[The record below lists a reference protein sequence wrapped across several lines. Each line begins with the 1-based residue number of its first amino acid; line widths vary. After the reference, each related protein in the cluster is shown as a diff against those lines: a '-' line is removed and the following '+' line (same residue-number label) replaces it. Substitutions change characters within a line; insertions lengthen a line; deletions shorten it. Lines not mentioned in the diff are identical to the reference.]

1 MSLSS
6 FQDLSE
12 LGQLN
17 STKNQL
23 KLQKIQSLFR
33 GDSRDLHKQSSSI
46 ANLDMVFDILQRDP
60 LLRTIKEIEFVIKQ
74 FSGINFLQNYLQD
87 GCKSLIKAV
96 IERAT
101 VYHFSE
107 GEFIYRKGDDSIFV
121 YIVMQGDVGIYGQVL
136 HQKNTTNNTLIKVLS
151 SGDTLGNIEM
161 TLNMKRFFSAQA
173 LNSGTLIKIDKV
185 TFNRYLRDVEEQ
197 KLDADFNFLENIQIF
212 KGWSRDDLINIY
224 IDCISQKY
232 KFQEQVYTYGQ
243 PSQFIYIV
251 KTGQFSVFKQKPLWF
266 KHDAEQLQ
274 NGVINNQSCIKIGKL
289 NVLDIFGYDD
299 IFLNSKRMRKV
310 TCDSL
315 QGGELLVISKH
326 NFIAS
331 ILSHQPIKNYL
342 LQKTKSDYFK
352 PSKFIDDKPTAILGD
367 NDSLLNENNKTE
379 ARQRNIKMSIINLTE
394 KSTPKR
400 GLSDSK
406 KPSQKKQFAKTFY
419 QFKNQSVSHL
429 PTVHQIENGASDKQ
443 KDGQEEK
450 SVRVKYQSQANDQGN
465 PLSHKKLPFLSQLKD
480 KQDQGDQESLK
491 LIIKENYFNRASAA
505 YAHLFSH
512 KLDKQN
518 QKTDSNQKKTETNTS
533 QQSIQLNIQN
543 NLTNNSSNS
552 PDQSRAHIP
561 IQEGS
566 AAYNNQEKQ
575 DYQKQNS
582 NYSARGSNS
591 LIFESPAKPRIQGES
606 QGYSKNSPLQTE
618 SYEINSPQKSF
629 ERFQT
634 NKKQIYFSQF
644 NSREDLDS
652 YKHNHLFLS
661 NKKLGNSLSNLQQFE
676 ELWPISSKNML
687 DNKYQN
693 NFSPLSSIS
702 LKKLAPLHLQLINN
716 N

>member
-12 LGQLN
+12 LGQPN

-33 GDSRDLHKQSSSI
+33 DDSRDLYKQSSSI
-46 ANLDMVFDILQRDP
+46 VNLDIVIDILQRDP
-60 LLRTIKEIEFVIKQ
+60 LLRTIKETEFILTQ

-101 VYHFSE
+101 IQHFSE
-107 GEFIYRKGDDSIFV
+107 GEYIYRKGDDSNFL
-121 YIVMQGDVGIYGQVL
+121 YIVLQGDVGIYGQVL
-136 HQKNTTNNTLIKVLS
+136 HQKNSASNTLIKVLS

-161 TLNMKRFFSAQA
+161 TLNMKRFFSAQV
-173 LNSGTLIKIDKV
+173 LCSGTLIKIDKV

-197 KLDADFNFLENIQIF
+197 KLDADFNFLENIEIF

-232 KFQEQVYTYGQ
+232 KYQEQVYTYGQ

-251 KTGQFSVFKQKPLWF
+251 KTGQFSVFKQKSLWF
-266 KHDAEQLQ
+266 KQDAEQLQ
-274 NGVINNQSCIKIGKL
+274 NGLMNNQSCIKIGKL
-289 NVLDIFGYDD
+289 SVLDIFGYDD

-310 TCDSL
+310 TCHSL
-315 QGGELLVISKH
+315 KGGELLVISKH

-367 NDSLLNENNKTE
+367 NDNFLKENSQQE
-379 ARQRNIKMSIINLTE
+379 ARQRIIKMSIVNLTE
-394 KSTPKR
+394 KPTSKR
-400 GLSDSK
+400 RLSDNK
-406 KPSQKKQFAKTFY
+406 KHSQNKQFAKTFY
-419 QFKNQSVSHL
+419 QFKNQSVRHL
-429 PTVHQIENGASDKQ
+429 PSVNQFESGTLEKE
-443 KDGQEEK
+443 KEGQEEK
-450 SVRVKYQSQANDQGN
+450 SIRVKQKSQAIDQGN

-480 KQDQGDQESLK
+480 KQDQGEQESLK

-505 YAHLFSH
+505 YTHLFSH

-518 QKTDSNQKKTETNTS
+518 KIVDSMQKKTETNTS
-533 QQSIQLNIQN
+533 QQSIQSNQQN
-543 NLTNNSSNS
+543 NVTNNSINS
-552 PDQSRAHIP
+552 QDQSRTQIP
-561 IQEGS
+561 NQEC
-566 AAYNNQEKQ
+566 ATQNNQEKH

-582 NYSARGSNS
+582 SNSARGSYS
-591 LIFESPAKPRIQGES
+591 LIFESSVKPRIQGES
-606 QGYSKNSPLQTE
+606 QCYSKNYPLQTE
-618 SYEINSPQKSF
+618 SYETNSPQAS
-629 ERFQT
+629 
-634 NKKQIYFSQF
+634 KKQIYFSQF

-652 YKHNHLFLS
+652 LKQNHLFLS

-676 ELWPISSKNML
+676 DLWPISSKSML
-687 DNKYQN
+687 DNKYLT
-693 NFSPLSSIS
+693 NFSPLSTHS
-702 LKKLAPLHLQLINN
+702 LKKLVPVHLNMVNN

>member
-6 FQDLSE
+6 FQDVGEIGSH
-12 LGQLN
+12 N

-33 GDSRDLHKQSSSI
+33 GDSRDLYKQSSSI

-60 LLRTIKEIEFVIKQ
+60 LLRTIKEIEYIIKQ

-96 IERAT
+96 IERST
-101 VYHFSE
+101 IYHFSE
-107 GEFIYRKGDDSIFV
+107 GEFIYRKGDDSNFL
-121 YIVMQGDVGIYGQVL
+121 YIVLQGDVGIYGQVL
-136 HQKNTTNNTLIKVLS
+136 HQKNTANNTLIKVLS

-173 LNSGTLIKIDKV
+173 LNLGTLIKIDKV

-232 KFQEQVYTYGQ
+232 KYQEQVYTYGQ

-251 KTGQFSVFKQKPLWF
+251 KTGQFSIFKQKPLWF
-266 KHDAEQLQ
+266 KHDVEQLQ
-274 NGVINNQSCIKIGKL
+274 NGVMNNQSCIKIGKL

-310 TCDSL
+310 TCDSH

-352 PSKFIDDKPTAILGD
+352 PSKFIDDKPTAIMGD
-367 NDSLLNENNKTE
+367 NDNFLNQNTQQE
-379 ARQRNIKMSIINLTE
+379 ARQRNIKMSIINLSE

-400 GLSDSK
+400 GLSDNK
-406 KPSQKKQFAKTFY
+406 KNSQSKQFAKTFY
-419 QFKNQSVSHL
+419 QFKNQSVSYL
-429 PTVHQIENGASDKQ
+429 PSVNQFESGALDKE
-443 KDGQEEK
+443 KEGQEEK
-450 SVRVKYQSQANDQGN
+450 SVRVKYQPQTIDSGN

-518 QKTDSNQKKTETNTS
+518 KNTDLSKKKTEINTS
-533 QQSIQLNIQN
+533 QQSIQSNIQN
-543 NLTNNSSNS
+543 NVTNNSNS
-552 PDQSRAHIP
+552 QDQSRIQIP
-561 IQEGS
+561 IQES
-566 AAYNNQEKQ
+566 PDYNNLEKQ
-575 DYQKQNS
+575 DHQKQYS
-582 NYSARGSNS
+582 NNSARGSNS
-591 LIFESPAKPRIQGES
+591 LIFESPVKPRNLAES
-606 QGYSKNSPLQTE
+606 QCYSKNSPLQTE
-618 SYEINSPQKSF
+618 SNEINSPQKSF
-629 ERFQT
+629 ERFQI
-634 NKKQIYFSQF
+634 NKKQIYYSQF

-652 YKHNHLFLS
+652 LKQNHLFLS
-661 NKKLGNSLSNLQQFE
+661 NKKFGNSLSNLQQFE
-676 ELWPISSKNML
+676 DLWPISSKNML
-687 DNKYQN
+687 DNKYLN
-693 NFSPLSSIS
+693 NISPLSSHS
-702 LKKLAPLHLQLINN
+702 FKKLMPIQLQMISNN
-716 N
+716 